1 MQEVIAQYVADGQK
15 PSEGIRLLRAYGC
28 KVSRNLGT
36 YENLEDINDLPGYYR
51 EYILEEL
58 GKVSPT
64 AAPKDQ
70 NPITTRR
77 VIEAGEKREEVKSLY
92 GQASG
97 THAAMR
103 HATTD
108 GERYDHAKELVE
120 GIYPAIAATQN
131 PATPTATTEAPTTA
145 DGILNRILQL
155 RAQVSKLKKKL
166 TDPQATK
173 EKQKDW
179 KDKLYEAEI
188 ELAKLEKKH

>member
-1 MQEVIAQYVADGQK
+1 MQRIIEQYVADGQK

-36 YENLEDINDLPGYYR
+36 YENLEDINDLPLYYR

-58 GKVSPT
+58 GKVSP
-64 AAPKDQ
+64 ALAPKDQ

-77 VIEAGEKREEVKSLY
+77 VIEVSEKREEVKSLY
-92 GQASG
+92 GQASA

-120 GIYPAIAATQN
+120 RIYPAIAATQN
-131 PATPTATTEAPTTA
+131 PPTPTATVEAPTTA

-166 TDPQATK
+166 NNPEATK
-173 EKQKDW
+173 EKQKEW

-188 ELAKLEKKH
+188 ELAKLDKKD